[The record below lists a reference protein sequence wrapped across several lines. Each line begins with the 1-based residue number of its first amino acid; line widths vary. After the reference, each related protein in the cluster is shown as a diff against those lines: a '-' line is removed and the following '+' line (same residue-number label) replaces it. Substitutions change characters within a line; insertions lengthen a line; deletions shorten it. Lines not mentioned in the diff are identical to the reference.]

1 MSWNSLL
8 RLAIPLFLTAAV
20 LVAYPLPLNSKVYI
34 DINAPGGRRFPIA
47 IPHFSFEAGPPED
60 APLARSV
67 AETVGVDL
75 SSTRFFEVINRRSYL
90 VNPLK
95 VGPGGA
101 GIDFHDWTTIGA
113 EALVSGTL
121 RINGDQAR
129 LTGKVYDTINGS
141 LILGREY
148 TGSKADIRRMAH
160 RFANQTVE
168 AFTGARSIFLTR
180 IAATGSGDGNK
191 EIYVMDYDGYNRRP
205 ITQNGTI
212 NVAPSWTPDGR
223 GILYTSYKAGNPD
236 LYLYDLV
243 KGQERVLSRR
253 FGLNLGASWSPREN
267 FIALTV
273 STDKGDSEISLIDDH
288 GAVVQRLTGS
298 WGINVSPSWSPD
310 GKQIAFASSRGGTPQ
325 IYIMDR
331 TGKGVRR
338 LTYEGNYNTS
348 PAWSPAGDKIA
359 YTSRV
364 AGRFQIAVINPD
376 GGGRQALTSSAGD
389 NEDPSWSPDGRYIA
403 FGSTRDGGKSQIYI
417 LDVRG
422 GSTVRLQSPIEMKDP
437 TWSPWLP
444 D

>member
-75 SSTRFFEVINRRSYL
+75 SSTRVFEVIDRRSYL

-148 TGSKADIRRMAH
+148 TGSKADL
-160 RFANQTVE
+160 E
-168 AFTGARSIFLTR
+168 
-180 IAATGSGDGNK
+180 
-191 EIYVMDYDGYNRRP
+191 
-205 ITQNGTI
+205 
-212 NVAPSWTPDGR
+212 
-223 GILYTSYKAGNPD
+223 KALLNGNP
-236 LYLYDLV
+236 
-243 KGQERVLSRR
+243 G
-253 FGLNLGASWSPREN
+253 
-267 FIALTV
+267 
-273 STDKGDSEISLIDDH
+273 
-288 GAVVQRLTGS
+288 GAVGRRGPAPGS
-298 WGINVSPSWSPD
+298 
-310 GKQIAFASSRGGTPQ
+310 PQ
-325 IYIMDR
+325 PF
-331 TGKGVRR
+331 RR
-338 LTYEGNYNTS
+338 LGFLPSRSASESKSNSHQNDCDPLLENSHHPS
-348 PAWSPAGDKIA
+348 PTAC
-359 YTSRV
+359 
-364 AGRFQIAVINPD
+364 
-376 GGGRQALTSSAGD
+376 
-389 NEDPSWSPDGRYIA
+389 
-403 FGSTRDGGKSQIYI
+403 
-417 LDVRG
+417 
-422 GSTVRLQSPIEMKDP
+422 
-437 TWSPWLP
+437 
-444 D
+444 